1 MAQTIS
7 DKIGGPT
14 DPKLELNPPLPPFQC
29 CEAKTVILRELTFCF
44 SMSLV
49 VLLSKESNIGRGGG
63 GVNKNF
69 ASLHKFIVINWV
81 SHLLMSLVV

>member
-29 CEAKTVILRELTFCF
+29 CEAKTAILCELTFCP

-49 VLLSKESNIGRGGG
+49 VLLSKECNIEKGERGLIRILQ
-63 GVNKNF
+63 VY
-69 ASLHKFIVINWV
+69 IN
-81 SHLLMSLVV
+81 L